1 MFGRVRA
8 YEARNYLTVSRHIT
22 MEPTQSSPPAAE
34 APLSPRRAFVVQFR
48 TDAGRDPGHFAG
60 RVEHMTSG
68 QAVRFHSPE
77 ELLAFMAR
85 VLTQVPAEPPQ
96 KP

>member
-1 MFGRVRA
+1 MRKRT
-8 YEARNYLTVSRHIT
+8 TV
-22 MEPTQSSPPAAE
+22 EPTPANPAAAH

-48 TDAGRDPGHFAG
+48 TDAGSAAGHFAG

-68 QAVRFHSPE
+68 QAVRFSSPE
-77 ELLAFMAR
+77 ELVAFLVR